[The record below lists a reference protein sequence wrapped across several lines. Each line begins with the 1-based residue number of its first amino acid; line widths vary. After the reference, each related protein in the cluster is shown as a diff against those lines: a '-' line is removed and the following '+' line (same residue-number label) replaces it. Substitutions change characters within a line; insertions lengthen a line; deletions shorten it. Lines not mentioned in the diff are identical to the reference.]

1 MFRAVAVLAL
11 SAAAAASSVIPLDQ
25 QTAGDPFKFN
35 ITHDDPHVRRWAA
48 AAGAVPVVKSKMCV
62 HVSPVVPGRHRA
74 GPAGLEHV
82 QAVW

>member
-35 ITHDDPHVRRWAA
+35 ITHDDPHVRRV
-48 AAGAVPVVKSKMCV
+48 GSSRGCCPS
-62 HVSPVVPGRHRA
+62 R
-74 GPAGLEHV
+74 EI
-82 QAVW
+82 